1 MSKTSSPG
9 LTPPG
14 DDGPQ
19 PVTVHVTVPAGTK
32 RAAAQI
38 AREYAGRKLET
49 VLAALVGDMAVALE
63 RPGAWEHERVTAWLG
78 SHVWEVEPVD
88 ECPRLRD
95 DEVMGSVYGDYP
107 WDGWQRWA
115 FAHGVPQELATLG
128 RAVIREAWQHGWD
141 EELRAECGWRDDG
154 RAMLALA
161 LTDPKRAEAR
171 WSELLDT
178 DGGRYDPATGRVL

>member
-1 MSKTSSPG
+1 MPE
-9 LTPPG
+9 LPP
-14 DDGPQ
+14 DDP
-19 PVTVHVTVPAGTK
+19 PSRRSNEPRCVTVHVPVAPETK

-49 VLAALVGDMAVALE
+49 VLAALVGDMAAALE
-63 RPGAWEHERVTAWLG
+63 RPGSWEHERVTAWLG

-88 ECPRLRD
+88 EVPRLRD

-115 FAHGVPQELATLG
+115 FARGVPLDLATLG

-141 EELRAECGWRDDG
+141 EELRTECGWRDDG
-154 RAMLALA
+154 REMLVLALR
-161 LTDPKRAEAR
+161 DPARAQTR
-171 WSELLDT
+171 WTRLLDT
-178 DGGRYDPATGRVL
+178 DGGRYDPESDR